1 MYPIKF
7 VNSFAD
13 GVPEFANGYRVD
25 QNLTLPEKR
34 RGDVGLV
41 KFLLM
46 IIPRLL
52 FSRS

>member
-13 GVPEFANGYRVD
+13 GEPEFANGYRVD
-25 QNLTLPEKR
+25 QNLTLPGKR

-41 KFLLM
+41 NFCL
-46 IIPRLL
+46 
-52 FSRS
+52 